1 MICNSSFLS
10 YAMKSDFSY
19 PAGHI
24 SYRLHIHVR
33 KDIRIVAGALGSCN
47 FTAGDYVYTGSA
59 RRNLAARIKRHL
71 SDNKKLRW
79 HIDYLLAD
87 PNVDIIGVDTSHIP
101 ECQWNQQLSGGI
113 PVSGFGASDC
123 RKRCGAHLKSLPA

>member
-1 MICNSSFLS
+1 
-10 YAMKSDFSY
+10 
-19 PAGHI
+19 
-24 SYRLHIHVR
+24 
-33 KDIRIVAGALGSCN
+33 VAGALGSCN
-47 FTAGDYVYTGSA
+47 FTAGGYVYTGSA

-71 SDNKKLRW
+71 SASKTLRW

-87 PNVDIIGVDTSHIP
+87 PDVEIIGVDTSSTP

-123 RKRCGAHLKSLPA
+123 RKRCGAHLKSLPP